1 MPRLSQD
8 ERHQAIGMLAAGPHG
23 EDVAR
28 RFNVQSST
36 ITRFRRRY
44 KTVGS
49 VSDRPRSGQPR
60 VTTPTYDRQIRLVHL
75 RNRLRLAT
83 LTA

>member
-8 ERHQAIGMLAAGPHG
+8 ERHQTIGMLAAGAHG

-36 ITRFRRRY
+36 ITRLRRLY
-44 KTVGS
+44 KAVGS

-60 VTTPTYDRQIRLVHL
+60 VTTPTEDRQIHL